1 MWKPIQGFEGL
12 YEVSDG
18 GRVRTLRGKTPRIL
32 NINKTVAGYPHV
44 GLVKKG
50 ESAKKRHWYSVHRLV
65 AAAFIGPCPEGYVV
79 NHKDENK
86 ANNAVSNLE
95 YVTRLEN
102 NTFGSRI
109 DRIANLTRKPVVR
122 IGKDGG
128 LKIYKWAGDAAKELG
143 CSISCIQRAA
153 LGLAKTAK
161 GYYWKYAST
170 KEVR

>member
-18 GRVRTLRGKTPRIL
+18 GRVRSLRGKTPRIL

-44 GLVKKG
+44 GLVRLG
-50 ESAKKRHWYSVHRLV
+50 ESSKRRYWFSVHRLV

-86 ANNAVSNLE
+86 ANNVISNLE
-95 YVTRLEN
+95 YVTFREN
-102 NTFGSRI
+102 NIFGSRI
-109 DRIANLTRKPVVR
+109 ERIANSTKKPVVR

-128 LKIYKWAGDAAKELG
+128 LKVYKCAGDAAKEFN
-143 CSISCIQRAA
+143 CSVSCIQHAA
-153 LGLAKTAK
+153 LGITKTAK
-161 GYYWKYAST
+161 GYFWKYASN
-170 KEVR
+170 KEIF